1 MAGLLAAW
9 LVGCAPG
16 ISVVSS
22 VTPAPASAPATVIEA
37 RTAPWT
43 IRVREHLDLWL
54 HGFAM
59 LQTDSSRIPYFRRDY
74 RSALA
79 DERSRLQATTLLD
92 GNATTL
98 RARMAANPG
107 LTAAQFIP
115 LYFTSWEDLQQA
127 AETFLQLNGDPR
139 AAGDQ
144 RSAENVAT
152 FAAYFPSSADRD
164 WLRLF
169 LESLNDERA
178 KFYDAYWR
186 ERQRELGPVFTTVD
200 SLWQST
206 YAARFEAFL
215 RNSQQRDGEVLL
227 SLPLAGEGRTLT
239 DAVHHTTTAVGFPL
253 ATASA
258 DAMVFVFAHEIVG
271 KVANAVVAD
280 HTSPAERRGGASDRY
295 SSLAAV
301 RGGAMLLARIAPE
314 LVAGYMRY
322 YLGLAVVTDGDRDR
336 EQVFAA
342 TFPLPDELRDAL
354 HQQVD
359 IILSGI

>member
-1 MAGLLAAW
+1 M
-9 LVGCAPG
+9 
-16 ISVVSS
+16 
-22 VTPAPASAPATVIEA
+22 TPAPVSSPPTVIEA
-37 RTAPWT
+37 HTAPWT

-59 LQTDSSRIPYFRRDY
+59 LQVDSSRIPYFRRGY

-79 DERSRLQATTLLD
+79 DQRSRLQTMTLLD
-92 GNATTL
+92 SNESTL
-98 RARMAANPG
+98 RARLVANPA

-115 LYFTSWEDLQQA
+115 LYFTSWEDLRQA

-144 RSAENVAT
+144 RTAENVAT
-152 FAAYFPSSADRD
+152 FAAYFASAADRD

-169 LESLNDERA
+169 LESLEDERV
-178 KFYDAYWR
+178 KFYDGYWR
-186 ERQRELGPVFTTVD
+186 ERQRELGPVFTAVD

-206 YAARFEAFL
+206 YATRYEAFL

-227 SLPLAGEGRTLT
+227 SLPLAGEGRTLA
-239 DAVHHTTTAVGFPL
+239 DAVHHTTIAVGFPPD
-253 ATASA
+253 TASA

-271 KVANAVVAD
+271 KVANEVVAD
-280 HTSPAERRGGASDRY
+280 HTSPAERRTGASDRY

-314 LVAGYMRY
+314 LVSGYMRY
-322 YLGLAVVTDGDRDR
+322 YLELAGVGDRDGDR
-336 EQVFAA
+336 EQTFAA

-354 HQQVD
+354 HQQID